1 MEFFKRATHID
12 FLGIKQYTAIF
23 SFVLLIIS
31 SIVLFQNGLTWG
43 LDFTGGTQIQLTY
56 GEKAADL
63 EKIRADLSE
72 AGFHDAVVQ
81 AYGNVNTALIRIGEK
96 NGVTHQEVS
105 ASIAETL
112 PDAKILSE
120 EYIGPQV
127 GSELAVNG
135 LLALV
140 VAMMSTMAYIAIRF
154 EWRFAISA
162 IVALFHDPILI
173 LGIFSFWNIEF
184 DLIALAA
191 ILTVIGYSLNDT
203 IVVFDRVREN
213 FRRYRKSNT
222 TEIVNLSVNQTL
234 SRTIMTSVLTLF
246 AVVALF
252 LFGGETVHGF
262 ALALMIGIIIG
273 TYSSI
278 YVAGALAVALGLER
292 SNLLPAHR
300 EIADDRP

>member
-1 MEFFKRATHID
+1 MEFFHKVTKID
-12 FLGIKQYTAIF
+12 FLGIRKITALMSLI
-23 SFVLLIIS
+23 LLVVS
-31 SIVLFQNGLTWG
+31 SIILFSYGLNWG
-43 LDFTGGTQIQLTY
+43 LDFTGGTQIQVSY
-56 GEKAADL
+56 QQAADL
-63 EKIRADLSE
+63 DKIRNDLGT
-72 AGFHDAVVQ
+72 AGFYDPLVQ
-81 AYGNVNTALIRIGEK
+81 AYGNVNTVIIRIGEK
-96 NGVTHQEVS
+96 PGVSHQEVS
-105 ASIAETL
+105 NSVAKTL

-140 VAMMSTMAYIAIRF
+140 VAMLSTMTYIAIRF

-162 IVALFHDPILI
+162 MFALFHDPILI
-173 LGIFSFWNIEF
+173 LGVFSFWSIEF

-213 FRRYRKSNT
+213 FRKYRKSST

-234 SRTIMTSVLTLF
+234 SRTIITSVLTLF

-252 LFGGETVHGF
+252 LFGGEKVHGF
-262 ALALMIGIIIG
+262 SLALMIGIVIG

-300 EIADDRP
+300 DIVDERP

>member
-1 MEFFKRATHID
+1 MEFFRKVTNID
-12 FLGIKQYTAIF
+12 FLGIRRYTAML
-23 SFVLLIIS
+23 SFALLIVSTVI
-31 SIVLFQNGLTWG
+31 IATNGLNWG
-43 LDFTGGTQIQLTY
+43 LDFTGGTQIQVKYKHAVDLD
-56 GEKAADL
+56 EMRDALAA
-63 EKIRADLSE
+63 
-72 AGFHDAVVQ
+72 AGFPDAVVQ
-81 AYGNVNTALIRIGEK
+81 SYGNVNTVLIRIGEK
-96 NGVTHQEVS
+96 ANSNHQEISNKV
-105 ASIAETL
+105 AEAL
-112 PDAKILSE
+112 PDARVLSE

-140 VAMMSTMAYIAIRF
+140 VAMLSTMAYIAIRF

-173 LGIFSFWNIEF
+173 LGVFSFWSVEF

-246 AVVALF
+246 AVIALY

-262 ALALMIGIIIG
+262 SLALIIGIVIG

-300 EIADDRP
+300 EIVDERP